1 MTPER
6 PAFGTEI
13 VFQWRKWDG
22 SPHWRHECVYL
33 GADEWGDWV
42 GQPGGWGSARPG
54 RTFTAHGPNVT
65 LVPPS
70 GDYALTVNR
79 DHPKGMRIYIDLAW
93 DLRPVN
99 PGGEPSDDLGH
110 RIPGAVEDDE
120 SVPRP
125 EGAPVLFTGID
136 MDLDVVRIE
145 GERGTWIDDEDEWD
159 EHRVQYGYPA
169 DVQRRLEALAADLEQ
184 RVRAQLPPFD
194 DATADVWLD
203 RLETLALPARAEHL

>member
-1 MTPER
+1 MSAERPER
-6 PAFGTEI
+6 GTEI

-22 SPHWRHECVYL
+22 STHWRHECVWL
-33 GADEWGDWV
+33 GSDSWGDWV
-42 GQPGGWGSARPG
+42 GQPAGWWSERPG
-54 RTFTAHGPNVT
+54 RSFATHGPNVT

-93 DLRPVN
+93 DVRA
-99 PGGEPSDDLGH
+99 
-110 RIPGAVEDDE
+110 GAADGTPD
-120 SVPRP
+120 PL
-125 EGAPVLFTGID
+125 LFTGID

-145 GERGTWIDDEDEWD
+145 GERGTWLDDVDEWD

-169 DVQRRLEALAADLEQ
+169 EVQEHLLALAVDLEQ
-184 RVRAQLPPFD
+184 RVRAQLEPFD

-203 RLETLALPARAEHL
+203 RLEALGLPGRA

>member
-1 MTPER
+1 MIAER
-6 PAFGTEI
+6 PAPGTEI

-42 GQPGGWGSARPG
+42 GQPAGWGSERPG
-54 RTFTAHGPNVT
+54 RTFTAAAPNVT

-93 DLRPVN
+93 DVHAEPA
-99 PGGEPSDDLGH
+99 GGPQAGE
-110 RIPGAVEDDE
+110 
-120 SVPRP
+120 
-125 EGAPVLFTGID
+125 APVLFTGID
-136 MDLDVVRIE
+136 MDLDVVRVD

-169 DVQRRLEALAADLEQ
+169 DVQRHLEALAADLAE

-194 DATADVWLD
+194 DASADVWLD
-203 RLETLALPARAEHL
+203 RLAELALPPRA

>member
-6 PAFGTEI
+6 LASGTEI

-79 DHPKGMRIYIDLAW
+79 DHPHGMRIYIDLAW
-93 DLRPVN
+93 DLRPSSS
-99 PGGEPSDDLGH
+99 PSNT
-110 RIPGAVEDDE
+110 AEDP
-120 SVPRP
+120 SSGIA
-125 EGAPVLFTGID
+125 GAPVLFTGID

-169 DVQRRLEALAADLEQ
+169 DVQRHLEALAADLEQ

-203 RLETLALPARAEHL
+203 RLEALALPPRG